1 MPISLHWEQRGVV
14 RTAVGDIAADELFNS
29 VADLQNDPRF
39 DALRYVVEDFSEAG
53 TVALDEASLDM
64 LIASAI
70 GAALSN
76 PYIRI
81 AVVLRSPQLYRLARQ
96 FAAQSPYITRTFSTL
111 EAARDWIAQGDV
123 APVPLELVLQ
133 TDVRF

>member
-1 MPISLHWEQRGVV
+1 MPISLHWEARGVV

-39 DALRYVVEDFSEAG
+39 DALRYVVEDLSAVAS
-53 TVALDEASLDM
+53 VALDESGLDM

-76 PYIRI
+76 PHIRI
-81 AVVLRSPQLYRLARQ
+81 AVVLRSPQLIRMARE

-123 APVPLELVLQ
+123 APVPLDLVLQ
-133 TDVRF
+133 ADVRT